1 MTEPSD
7 TRVAGRPIEI
17 MNPSFTTPRSRK
29 SRSVPCLPGGLCRL
43 ILCVA
48 ASSWTA
54 VCPLAQGTGASVQF
68 SSSLF
73 FAFEDSRLATVT
85 VTRTGETGTAVSVDF
100 RTDSRLATANVDYTP
115 QTSTLAFGANE
126 TNKVILIPLFDDALA
141 EGSEPVELTLS
152 NPGAG
157 ATLGTIANARLFI
170 QDNEERGT
178 LLDTS
183 FVGAI
188 AETDDVSVIAL
199 QPDGKILASGAFA
212 RSDSLIPDPL
222 IRLNPD
228 GSRDPSFAVQEGAID
243 GGIYA
248 LAVQPDGRIVIGGEF
263 RNFGTVARG
272 GIARLNAN
280 GSLDTSFNPGAGVDG
295 SFAPGVYTI
304 ELQENGKLC
313 VGGNFD
319 TFDGV
324 DRRAIVRLNANGSL
338 DPSFDPGNGV
348 ESTNPNFRVPWVSQ
362 IKLQPD
368 GKLVIAGQF
377 TSVDGL
383 SRGNIARLDTN
394 GFVDA
399 SFDPGLSTAG
409 DIASVEA
416 IDLQSDGKV
425 VIGGDFSKVNGVTR
439 NSLARLNA
447 DGSLDPSFDTG
458 GGVMD
463 IAEDGSDTPG
473 FITQV
478 IVQNDGRIL
487 FGGIFLTLD
496 QINRHGIGRVDPNGA
511 LDPTFGP
518 YLGTTYRSQRGYEE
532 IDTAPT
538 LVQQPDGRIIA
549 GATFLAPDG
558 RTIQRIT
565 RLLERNEETPSFEFA
580 LLRSSAGEENG
591 PKELRIIR
599 RGHSHGTF
607 TLEYSTSGGTATAG
621 ADYTPVSSKLS
632 FAPLEVQKS
641 ILIPILPDSVL
652 EDNETFNVT
661 LKNPSAGAGLGT
673 LSSFQI
679 LIVDSQK
686 PGNLDPSFADVFVP
700 FAQDTTTFPPITAIR
715 IQPDRKILVA
725 GYFTYINNSDRF
737 GMVRFEPNGTIDPTF
752 APQPP
757 RGDLI
762 VEFPTIGLQ
771 PDGRIVG
778 GLNSLNRLNTD
789 GSLDRS
795 FAPDVTKVI
804 SMAVTSTGAILV
816 NDEYFDAF
824 TEAYANEVIRF
835 GPEGGFDS
843 SFTSA
848 SLNDWANVM
857 TVQPDGKVL
866 LGGYFTELNGTPQNG
881 IARLNANGSVDSTFN
896 PGTGPNGWVETVA
909 VEPGGKI
916 LVGGGFTSFN
926 GVARR
931 GLARLNTDGSLDT
944 GFEPNLTFLDSVR
957 ITAIAVQP
965 DGQILIGGLF
975 TEVNEIFR
983 DGLARLNGGNNAPKS
998 LRIEATPFAAGKPFG
1013 VTLSAE
1019 PGSVYQLQASSDLTN
1034 WTTVATATA
1043 TGATLQLQDPAGS
1056 TGSKARFYRVLS
1068 TTP

>member
-1 MTEPSD
+1 
-7 TRVAGRPIEI
+7 
-17 MNPSFTTPRSRK
+17 
-29 SRSVPCLPGGLCRL
+29 
-43 ILCVA
+43 
-48 ASSWTA
+48 
-54 VCPLAQGTGASVQF
+54 
-68 SSSLF
+68 
-73 FAFEDSRLATVT
+73 
-85 VTRTGETGTAVSVDF
+85 
-100 RTDSRLATANVDYTP
+100 
-115 QTSTLAFGANE
+115 
-126 TNKVILIPLFDDALA
+126 
-141 EGSEPVELTLS
+141 
-152 NPGAG
+152 
-157 ATLGTIANARLFI
+157 
-170 QDNEERGT
+170 
-178 LLDTS
+178 
-183 FVGAI
+183 
-188 AETDDVSVIAL
+188 
-199 QPDGKILASGAFA
+199 
-212 RSDSLIPDPL
+212 
-222 IRLNPD
+222 
-228 GSRDPSFAVQEGAID
+228 
-243 GGIYA
+243 
-248 LAVQPDGRIVIGGEF
+248 
-263 RNFGTVARG
+263 
-272 GIARLNAN
+272 
-280 GSLDTSFNPGAGVDG
+280 
-295 SFAPGVYTI
+295 
-304 ELQENGKLC
+304 
-313 VGGNFD
+313 
-319 TFDGV
+319 
-324 DRRAIVRLNANGSL
+324 
-338 DPSFDPGNGV
+338 
-348 ESTNPNFRVPWVSQ
+348 
-362 IKLQPD
+362 
-368 GKLVIAGQF
+368 
-377 TSVDGL
+377 
-383 SRGNIARLDTN
+383 
-394 GFVDA
+394 
-399 SFDPGLSTAG
+399 
-409 DIASVEA
+409 
-416 IDLQSDGKV
+416 
-425 VIGGDFSKVNGVTR
+425 
-439 NSLARLNA
+439 
-447 DGSLDPSFDTG
+447 
-458 GGVMD
+458 MD

-607 TLEYSTSGGTATAG
+607 TLEYSTGGGTATAG
-621 ADYTPVSSKLS
+621 ADYTPASSKLS

-881 IARLNANGSVDSTFN
+881 IARLNANGSPDASFNIGAGVQGTDSPTVFAMALQTDQKILAGGDFASINNVPQRNLARLNANGSVDSTFN

-931 GLARLNTDGSLDT
+931 GLARLNSDGSLDT

-957 ITAIAVQP
+957 ITAIAVQQ